1 MENLQ
6 SGVSGVI
13 SFRRWSRRS
22 WAVFS
27 SLGRSIRIGVLCLS
41 CSILV
46 LPGYSQ
52 EQPDSIPSSSSDRE
66 IELEE
71 VVVSAQRSPVVQSQL
86 MRVVQVVTR
95 AEIAQHSSAGLA
107 GLLENLRGVDIRQ
120 RGAFGMQ
127 ADISIRGGT
136 FDQTLILLNGINLTD
151 PQTGH
156 HNLNLPVDLSSV
168 ERIEVLQ
175 GPGARIFGPNAFNGA
190 INIITA
196 APATHGI
203 TATISGG
210 EFGLFQ
216 SSVSAVAALG
226 KVNQHISLGWNRSDG
241 YQENTDFSNLNMYYR
256 AVVPSGPGSFD
267 MQAGYTQRAFGANS
281 FYSPRF
287 PAQAEETRAGFV
299 SVRYKPG
306 RWINLNPAVYWRRHH
321 DRFELFRENAP
332 QWYTG
337 HNYHMTD
344 VAGAAVNWMHV
355 AGYGRLSLGADYR
368 FEHIFSNVLG
378 NPMAVPRSVPGEPG
392 AEFTR
397 SYQRQ
402 SLSMMAEQSVFLAN
416 FSVSAGLLMHLN
428 ASLPNGISIYP
439 GIDLGWQVLKSIRW
453 YATANRTLRLP
464 TFTDLFYNSPTNAGN
479 PDLKPEEA
487 LALESGFKLNKAA
500 VNAEISVYRQWGK
513 NMIDWVK
520 PAGNEIWQSLNHT
533 MINVTG
539 IEAGAD
545 FDLRQPESLGVF
557 RYIGL
562 HYSWTK
568 ADKHSRGFTSL
579 YALDNLKH
587 KVDLSL
593 GHSITSK
600 SGIDWKL
607 SFQDRSGGYQPYVDG
622 AFAEEIPYHPVLLAN
637 VKVFWNP
644 GAFQVFAEVSNIMN
658 TKVMDHA
665 NVLQPGRWMLA
676 GVKYHL
682 QLK

>member
-1 MENLQ
+1 MENIQ
-6 SGVSGVI
+6 SGAPDAI

-22 WAVFS
+22 WAVFG
-27 SLGRSIRIGVLCLS
+27 SLGRSIRIGVLSLT

-46 LPGYSQ
+46 LPGHSQ
-52 EQPDSIPSSSSDRE
+52 EQPDSIPSTSSGRE

-71 VVVSAQRSPVVQSQL
+71 VVVSAQRAPVLQSQL
-86 MRVVQVVTR
+86 MRVVMVITR
-95 AEIAQHSSAGLA
+95 EEIAQHSTAGLS
-107 GLLENLRGVDIRQ
+107 GVLEHLRGVDIRQ

-196 APATHGI
+196 DPDRRGI
-203 TATISGG
+203 NATISGG

-216 SSVSAVAALG
+216 SSVSAVVSLG
-226 KVNQHISLGWNRSDG
+226 NVNQHLSLSGSRSDG

-256 AVVPSGPGSFD
+256 AVVPSGQGSLD
-267 MQAGYTQRAFGANS
+267 MQAGYMQRAFGANS

-299 SVRYKPG
+299 SVKYKPG
-306 RWINLNPAVYWRRHH
+306 RRINLNPAVYWRRHH

-344 VAGAAVNWMHV
+344 VAGATVNWMHV
-355 AGYGRLSLGADYR
+355 AGFGRLSLGADYR
-368 FEHIFSNVLG
+368 FEHIYSNVLG
-378 NPMAVPRSVPGEPG
+378 HPMAVPKTVPGEPG

-402 SLSMMAEQSVFLAN
+402 SLSMMAEQSVFLEN

-428 ASLPNGISIYP
+428 ASLPKGISIYP
-439 GIDLGWQVLKSIRW
+439 GIDLGWQVHKSIRW

-487 LALESGFKLNKAA
+487 IVLETGFKLSAGF
-500 VNAEISVYRQWGK
+500 VHAEASIYRRWGK
-513 NMIDWVK
+513 HMIDWVRT
-520 PAGNEIWQSLNHT
+520 PDAEVWQSLNHT
-533 MINVTG
+533 KVNITG

-545 FDLRQPESLGVF
+545 FDLRHFGSNEVF
-557 RYIGL
+557 RHFAL
-562 HYSWTK
+562 HYAWMK

-587 KVDLSL
+587 KLDISL
-593 GHSITSK
+593 GHCITMK
-600 SGIDWKL
+600 SGIEWKL
-607 SFQDRSGGYQPYVDG
+607 SYQDRSGGYQPYVDG
-622 AFAEEIPYHPVLLAN
+622 AFAEEVPYHPVLLAN

-644 GAFQVFAEVSNIMN
+644 GAFQVFAEVSNILN

-665 NVLQPGRWMLA
+665 NVLQPGRWVLA
-676 GVKYHL
+676 GVKYRL